1 MTSSS
6 TNPRLLICEGRDCS
20 VTVYDSCRDCN
31 KEFCYNSIDIHNCS
45 GRSQT
50 TESSAGLSTFNI
62 APSETPVVSKINLFF
77 TPIAANTNPPP
88 QTKAAF
94 ERHKK
99 RAVAELLQEAS
110 ERTVKYAPYDL
121 KVPPPRFPLVAMN
134 ASTSR
139 SWVWDHS

>member
-6 TNPRLLICEGRDCS
+6 TYPRLLICEGRDCS

-31 KEFCYNSIDIHNCS
+31 KEFCYNRIDIHNCW

-50 TESSAGLSTFNI
+50 TESSAGLFTFNI
-62 APSETPVVSKINLFF
+62 APSGTPVVPKINLFF

-99 RAVAELLQEAS
+99 RAVGSDTTTFPVFGAVY
-110 ERTVKYAPYDL
+110 THL
-121 KVPPPRFPLVAMN
+121 KNQSVF
-134 ASTSR
+134 SR
-139 SWVWDHS
+139 LSYFLSRRKSFSKK